1 MFSIPVWGTKI
12 SQAAECKQCAPPK
25 LHIYIYIANPLPPLN
40 CACFPRAFI
49 NIIHT
54 VFIYFL
60 NVNIMGFFFFL
71 VPVMWYPQDLVT
83 VPGMF

>member
-1 MFSIPVWGTKI
+1 M
-12 SQAAECKQCAPPK
+12 QAMCPPK

-54 VFIYFL
+54 MFIYFL
-60 NVNIMGFFFFL
+60 NVNIMGFFFL
-71 VPVMWYPQDLVT
+71 VPVMWYPQDLIT